1 METIGVKEL
10 RDRLSR
16 VLREVE
22 KGRGVRIVRHGVPIA
37 ELQPVPRDRAQAV
50 QRRLRDAGLLGGGS
64 GRIGR
69 CGRLPEGERAKS
81 VSDLVLE
88 ERR

>member
-1 METIGVKEL
+1 VKTMGVKEL

-16 VLREVE
+16 VLRDVE

-37 ELQPVPRDRAQAV
+37 ELQPVPRDRADAV
-50 QRRLRDAGLLGGGS
+50 QMRLRDLGVLGGGS
-64 GRIGR
+64 GRIRKCKRIPGR
-69 CGRLPEGERAKS
+69 ENGRS

>member
-1 METIGVKEL
+1 METVGVKEL
-10 RDRLSR
+10 REALSR

-37 ELQPVPRDRAQAV
+37 ELQPVPRDRAQSV
-50 QRRLRDAGLLGGGS
+50 QKQLRDSGLLGGGGGRV

-69 CGRLPEGERAKS
+69 VPGRGKGKS